1 MFKKMKLGTKIF
13 AGFLML
19 LVLLVLTGGIGVFSL
34 RSVADALHIVANEET
49 PLVLAASGMEL
60 NLMTARN
67 TLEEFKGVTSTMA
80 TSDDS
85 AVKDLEETYR
95 KLIAAFDQ
103 YADGI
108 VKGGTL
114 EDGTVVIKTDNPELA
129 ELVVQSDTV
138 HNEQFQ
144 VAAGKLIEEGKKML
158 EKDAEA
164 KEAMEMMETTFDE
177 AMEISEEL
185 EIQISD
191 EIKTLTSNIQSG
203 DQALKI
209 IREEVPL
216 SDMANE
222 LRTSLAETRIVLE
235 EIVQFND
242 LKEIDEAEK
251 RYAKWIKAFDM
262 YFTAIVDGATVNGV
276 QVVATDN
283 AKILKAAR
291 EMDAKHEIFQQASA
305 KLIAAQRA
313 GVRQGQLA
321 GEAMAQ
327 LDEAGDRAEVLINQ
341 VKNLAIGEMTAAK
354 DSGEST
360 RSFSQWLLGI
370 VLVLSVVV
378 GLILATVLTRTIS
391 QPIRKIVEGVTNA
404 SNQVNSAAE
413 QIAAS
418 SQALAGATS
427 EQAAGLEETASSLE
441 EMANMNRQNA
451 ENAEKAEHLVKETI
465 TLAEQGGTAM
475 GRMGS
480 AIGDIKNSSDQTA
493 KIIKTIDEIAF
504 QTNLLALN
512 AAVEAARAGDAG
524 RGFAVVAEEVR
535 NLAQRS
541 AVAAKDTNELIESS
555 QGKAEVGVKVAGE
568 VENSLSEIQSSIMK
582 INDLVR
588 NVAAASKEQ
597 SGGIDQVNMAVSQ
610 MDNATQSNAANA
622 EQTSSTSEELSA
634 QAQELNAMI
643 SELLAMVGTSDR
655 KGQGEGPID
664 RHETTTHFT
673 AVPYRPDE
681 PQERF
686 IGMNKR
692 LVDHIR
698 TDQKIEPMA
707 EQKGPGG
714 LMKNIE
720 QKGNLY
726 VDSSPEEYRDLG
738 ERDFKKI

>member
-19 LVLLVLTGGIGVFSL
+19 LVLMISTGGVGVVSL
-34 RSVADALHIVANEET
+34 NSVADALHIVANEET
-49 PLVLAASGMEL
+49 PLVIAANGMEL

-67 TLEEFKGVTSTMA
+67 TLEEFRSATSTMA
-80 TSDDS
+80 TSNES
-85 AVKDLEETYR
+85 VIKELEETYR
-95 KLIAAFDQ
+95 TLISVFDQ

-114 EDGTVVIKTDNPELA
+114 EDGTIVIETDNTELA

-144 VAAGKLIEEGKKML
+144 VAASKLIAEGKKML
-158 EKDAEA
+158 EKQAEA
-164 KEAMEMMETTFDE
+164 KQAMVAMETAFDE
-177 AMEISEEL
+177 AMEISEGL
-185 EIQISD
+185 EKQISD
-191 EIKTLTSNIQSG
+191 EIKKLSANIKNG
-203 DQALKI
+203 NQALSI
-209 IREEVPL
+209 IREEIPL

-222 LRTSLAETRIVLE
+222 LRTSLAVTRIVLE
-235 EIVQFND
+235 EIAQFTD
-242 LKEIDEAEK
+242 LNEIDEGEK
-251 RYAKWIKAFDM
+251 RYAEWIKTFDM
-262 YFTAIVDGATVNGV
+262 FFTAIVDGATVDGV
-276 QVVATDN
+276 RVVATDN
-283 AKILKAAR
+283 AKIRAAAQ

-313 GVRQGQLA
+313 TVQQGHLA
-321 GEAMAQ
+321 SEAMTQ
-327 LDEAGDRAEVLINQ
+327 LDEAGDRAAALINQ
-341 VKNLAIGEMTAAK
+341 VKSLAMGEMTAARQ
-354 DSGEST
+354 SGEST
-360 RSFSQWLLGI
+360 RNFSQWLL
-370 VLVLSVVV
+370 VVV
-378 GLILATVLTRTIS
+378 MVLAIVIGLIIATVLTRTIS
-391 QPIRKIVEGVTNA
+391 NPIRKIVEGVTNA

-441 EMANMNRQNA
+441 EMANMNRQTA

-465 TLAEQGGTAM
+465 NLAEQGGTAM

-555 QGKAEVGVKVAGE
+555 QGKAEIGVKVAEE
-568 VENSLSEIQSSIMK
+568 VEGALSKIQSSIMK

-588 NVAAASKEQ
+588 NVASASKEQ

-610 MDNATQSNAANA
+610 MDNATQGNAANA

-643 SELLAMVGTSDR
+643 SELMAMVGTNDR
-655 KGQGEGPID
+655 KGQGNGPLD
-664 RHETTTHFT
+664 RHEITTHT
-673 AVPYRPDE
+673 PAVPYHPE
-681 PQERF
+681 GPQERLMG
-686 IGMNKR
+686 INNRMVN
-692 LVDHIR
+692 HIR
-698 TDQKIEPMA
+698 KDQEIEPMA
-707 EQKGPGG
+707 EQKRPGG
-714 LMKNIE
+714 LRENIE
-720 QKGNLY
+720 QVDDRF